1 MKRNSFLPVATSM
14 ILILTSGICNA
25 QDSTLYRPP
34 QQARRSGV
42 VSADSNR
49 MNIRERLVQLAI
61 QNPSMEIE
69 DRNVAAAA
77 YGVRK
82 AKTNALNQIS
92 VQGNLNE
99 FSITHNAQASATGAN
114 LYPRYNIGF
123 VLPLGLLTTRA
134 QDIHIAR
141 EQLAVAEAQRNE
153 HYRVLREAVLSKY
166 EDYLMAVDLLNLERQ
181 VTEDA
186 YARYG
191 KIEKGFAEG
200 RITDEEYTT
209 AYRNY
214 NTEQAKQRT
223 LERNLRVTTIE
234 MERYI
239 GVKLEDVLR
248 DYRDYR

>member
-1 MKRNSFLPVATSM
+1 MKRNTLFVAAM
-14 ILILTSGICNA
+14 PLILILTGGVCVG
-25 QDSTLYRPP
+25 QDSTLYRPA
-34 QQARRSGV
+34 QATRRAGV
-42 VSADSNR
+42 VSADSSR

-92 VQGNLNE
+92 IQGNLNE
-99 FSITHNAQASATGAN
+99 FSIQHNAAANAAGAN
-114 LYPRYNIGF
+114 LYPRYNVGF
-123 VLPLGLLTTRA
+123 VLPFGLFASRA

-186 YARYG
+186 YARYM

-248 DYRDYR
+248 DYRDYK